1 MNHDAGSDEHAAV
14 LPRGTR
20 RDHYV
25 INDSTAQEGQ
35 PQEVV
40 IADHD
45 PAVREFLERSLSQAG
60 YHVHEAA
67 NGREVLGLIYRL
79 GDRIALVV
87 MDVDMPEMD
96 GLRVLQSVTSFFPA
110 TRVLMIEEE
119 PGDERERELLEAGAD
134 VFLAKPLDTF
144 RLMEA
149 VRSILPK

>member
-1 MNHDAGSDEHAAV
+1 M
-14 LPRGTR
+14 
-20 RDHYV
+20 
-25 INDSTAQEGQ
+25 
-35 PQEVV
+35 

-45 PAVREFLERSLSQAG
+45 PAVRDFLERMLAQAG

-67 NGREVLGLIYRL
+67 NGREVLELIYRL

-96 GLRVLQSVTSFFPA
+96 GLRVLKSVTSFFPS

-119 PGDERERELLEAGAD
+119 PGDAREQELLDAGAD
-134 VFLAKPLDTF
+134 VFLAKPLDSF

-149 VRSILPK
+149 VRAILPE